1 MASRRWKRPAAS
13 EQEMPMEMRGWLL
26 QQRGPQKKCRGR
38 NILQMGF
45 QLWIKAN
52 NVLRVKKDAQKIR
65 VSGWIA
71 ELMHKVLQFVTA
83 LVLLVLNML
92 AKIVVSR
99 VKVLEMHGLFF
110 VAEDRI
116 MVAHVQASRRR
127 TSAAAADSSKHQGY
141 RAIHLYSLGM
151 EVQTCGKP
159 IDTLLEKVLCMNIL
173 SSDYFKE
180 LYRLKTFH
188 EVVDEIYNQVDHVEP
203 WMTGNCRG
211 PSTAFCLLYKFFT
224 MKLTVKQMQGLLNHG
239 DSPYIRACLSSRLA
253 GNDVQRLIDC
263 WSVDICIK
271 QYRRDRDLLPAY
283 VGFLYLRYVGDPKTL
298 WGWYEQY
305 VKDDEEFAPGSN
317 GKKTTMGVYIRD
329 LLLDQYYFDTLLPRI
344 PVPILRQMSSHL
356 ERLKLPTSS
365 AGVTGTGGRHAAD
378 DTARRPPSVKASLSV
393 SFGQRA
399 PHRAST
405 RDSSPVRRNVP
416 PPRESS
422 HHNGDDREAD
432 KSRDHE
438 RSRGRVRDAERSR
451 QADKEHDRSRDYDR
465 DGKRKERDREYDS
478 RRERDR
484 DRDRDRDSRES
495 NRDRDRDREND
506 RDRPRERGREG
517 DRYRDRD
524 RQAEQRS
531 RSRSP
536 RGRVYRSR
544 SRSPAKFGRSGS
556 ADVQRS
562 KSPPKVSTNL
572 AKLRD
577 MYGDATAKSN
587 GDDSSYRAKDTAGED
602 VIRLGGNST
611 WR

>member
-1 MASRRWKRPAAS
+1 MS
-13 EQEMPMEMRGWLL
+13 
-26 QQRGPQKKCRGR
+26 
-38 NILQMGF
+38 N
-45 QLWIKAN
+45 
-52 NVLRVKKDAQKIR
+52 
-65 VSGWIA
+65 
-71 ELMHKVLQFVTA
+71 
-83 LVLLVLNML
+83 
-92 AKIVVSR
+92 
-99 VKVLEMHGLFF
+99 
-110 VAEDRI
+110 
-116 MVAHVQASRRR
+116 
-127 TSAAAADSSKHQGY
+127 
-141 RAIHLYSLGM
+141 M

-180 LYRLKTFH
+180 LYRLKTYH

-239 DSPYIRACLSSRLA
+239 DSPYIRA
-253 GNDVQRLIDC
+253 
-263 WSVDICIK
+263 
-271 QYRRDRDLLPAY
+271 

-305 VKDDEEFAPGSN
+305 VKDDEEFSPGSS

-344 PVPILRQMSSHL
+344 PVPILRQITTHL
-356 ERLKLPTSS
+356 ERLKLSTSS

-416 PPRESS
+416 APRDSS
-422 HHNGDDREAD
+422 HHNGDDRGERESE
-432 KSRDHE
+432 KSRDYE
-438 RSRGRVRDAERSR
+438 RSRGKDRDGDRAR
-451 QADKEHDRSRDYDR
+451 QADKDREQDRERERSRDHDR
-465 DGKRKERDREYDS
+465 DGRRKDRDREYDS
-478 RRERDR
+478 RRERDQDRDR
-484 DRDRDRDSRES
+484 DRDRDRDSRDY
-495 NRDRDRDREND
+495 NRDREGGYRDRGRDRE
-506 RDRPRERGREG
+506 RDV
-517 DRYRDRD
+517 DKYRDRD
-524 RQAEQRS
+524 RRSADHRS

-544 SRSPAKFGRSGS
+544 SRSPQKFSRGGS
-556 ADVQRS
+556 ADAQRS
-562 KSPPKVSTNL
+562 KSPAKVSVNL

-587 GDDSSYRAKDTAGED
+587 NDIDDSYRAKDTSGED